1 VRLYNFIRSRGQ
13 GERQIR
19 PDADENGDEEEAVEK
34 DSAKVRAE
42 KAIYSRM
49 VERCRLNR

>member
-1 VRLYNFIRSRGQ
+1 MRLYNFIRSRGQ

-19 PDADENGDEEEAVEK
+19 PDADENGDEEEAV